1 MIKETAVALLVFL
14 ITIAELGAVFAL
26 GVIIIAALV
35 CICCSILD
43 KIFKY
48 FDEGGGL

>member
-1 MIKETAVALLVFL
+1 MIKETAVALLAFIAVL
-14 ITIAELGAVFAL
+14 AELGASFAL

-48 FDEGGGL
+48 FDEGGDL